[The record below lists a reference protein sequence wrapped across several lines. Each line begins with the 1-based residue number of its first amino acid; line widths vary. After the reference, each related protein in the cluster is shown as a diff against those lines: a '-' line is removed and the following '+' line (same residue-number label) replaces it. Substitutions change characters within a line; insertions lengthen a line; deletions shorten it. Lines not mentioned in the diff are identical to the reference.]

1 MREIVGIV
9 SNLRQ
14 RGLDLPSEPAVY
26 VPYLQDET
34 HHVLASMNLFVRSM
48 SDDPG
53 LLANSV
59 RGKIQSVYPNQPV
72 ERMMVMHDV
81 VSHSLARR
89 TYSVG
94 LMTAFAGLAL
104 LLCALG
110 IYGVVSYVTLQ
121 RTREFGVR
129 MALGATRQDVLRN
142 VLQQGG
148 SLVTAGV
155 SLGVGL
161 SLLTTRA
168 LSQLLFETAPLDPA
182 TFAFSVL
189 MLGLIGVLACLLP
202 GVRASRLDPRTA
214 LNTE

>member
-1 MREIVGIV
+1 MV

-14 RGLDLPSEPAVY
+14 RGLDLSSEPAVY

-72 ERMMVMHDV
+72 ERMMVIHDV
-81 VSHSLARR
+81 VSHSLAPR

-121 RTREFGVR
+121 FTLNLVFAWLWARRGKTCCGMFCSREVR
-129 MALGATRQDVLRN
+129 
-142 VLQQGG
+142 
-148 SLVTAGV
+148 
-155 SLGVGL
+155 
-161 SLLTTRA
+161 SLLRA
-168 LSQLLFETAPLDPA
+168 CPSA
-182 TFAFSVL
+182 
-189 MLGLIGVLACLLP
+189 
-202 GVRASRLDPRTA
+202 
-214 LNTE
+214 